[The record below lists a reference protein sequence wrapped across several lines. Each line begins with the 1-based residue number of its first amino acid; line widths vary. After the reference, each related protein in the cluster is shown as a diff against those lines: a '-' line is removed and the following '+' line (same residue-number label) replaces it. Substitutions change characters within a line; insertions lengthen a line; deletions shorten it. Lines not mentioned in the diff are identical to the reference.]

1 MTLNLTQALEMGL
14 TAQPDNWQEDVL
26 HVTDLA
32 VAIGET
38 CPRQLQLRLKGADR
52 RLPPPGQQMMFR
64 HGQRIH
70 EDLVTLLM
78 AGLPYEWSVVYVELP
93 VELDDITGRIDCVIE
108 HLPSGDKFIVD
119 FKTIRGRAFN
129 WLEGPK
135 PAHVLQ
141 VQSYMVAFE
150 QSTGIKPVEAYV
162 LYVDREGQNSF
173 KQFAVGHDKNRVLDA
188 VVQTQAIANSPLCPE
203 LQPKI
208 EVKENKGPDSVKL
221 KQPWNCD
228 YCDYQDVS
236 CHGALPNKLRDLG
249 IVGYIDGAG
258 FTPKDGVPAE
268 AVKIVEGLLE
278 LEKIPF

>member
-70 EDLVTLLM
+70 EDLVTLLE
-78 AGLPYEWSVVYVELP
+78 AGLPRDWEIWEVELP
-93 VELDDITGRIDCVIE
+93 VELDDITGRIDCVVNHI
-108 HLPSGDKFIVD
+108 PSGDKFIVD

-150 QSTGIKPVEAYV
+150 QSTGKSLLKRMFFMLTVKGRTRLNSLQSVTIRTGCLMQLCRRRRLLTARCV
-162 LYVDREGQNSF
+162 LSCSR
-173 KQFAVGHDKNRVLDA
+173 
-188 VVQTQAIANSPLCPE
+188 
-203 LQPKI
+203 
-208 EVKENKGPDSVKL
+208 KL
-221 KQPWNCD
+221 K
-228 YCDYQDVS
+228 
-236 CHGALPNKLRDLG
+236 LRKTRG
-249 IVGYIDGAG
+249 RIRSS
-258 FTPKDGVPAE
+258 
-268 AVKIVEGLLE
+268 
-278 LEKIPF
+278 